1 MSTFKKLNN
10 KKIFFVST
18 FLDRYIV
25 LIYAPKKCSEALEIA
40 PKKCSEA
47 LGVAPKK
54 CSEVLEIA
62 PKKCYNQNERKYF
75 SFTVS

>member
-18 FLDRYIV
+18 FLDKYKALEV
-25 LIYAPKKCSEALEIA
+25 APKKCGEALE
-40 PKKCSEA
+40 
-47 LGVAPKK
+47 VAPKK